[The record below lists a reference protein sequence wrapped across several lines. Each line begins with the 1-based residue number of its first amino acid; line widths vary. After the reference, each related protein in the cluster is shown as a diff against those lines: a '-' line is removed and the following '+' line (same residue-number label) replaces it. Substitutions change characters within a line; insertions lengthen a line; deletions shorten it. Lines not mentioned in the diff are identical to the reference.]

1 MLPYDERLSG
11 LLRSAA
17 QVFARKGYHATT
29 MRDLAQ
35 ASGMSLA
42 GMYHYVQGKEDLL
55 YQIQQRCFAG
65 VLEGA
70 EAALDGHAEPEDRV
84 RAFIRHHLRFFASQP
99 AEMKVLSHEA
109 DSLTGKRA
117 EEIRRLKRRYADLL
131 QAIVGVVPGA
141 MSPSV
146 AAYALF
152 GMMNWTYRWYDTLP
166 RGTRPEQLGRTM
178 ARLYLDGFL
187 AGARG
192 VTGARKGG
200 AAKKAARR
208 RR

>member
-42 GMYHYVQGKEDLL
+42 GMYHYVRGKEDLL
-55 YQIQQRCFAG
+55 YQIQRRCFAG

-70 EAALDGHAEPEDRV
+70 EAALDGHVAPEERV
-84 RAFIRHHLRFFASQP
+84 RAFIRHHLQFFASQP

-117 EEIRRLKRRYADLL
+117 DEIHRLKRRYADLL
-131 QAIVGVVPGA
+131 QAIVGAVPGTT
-141 MSPSV
+141 SPSV

-152 GMMNWTYRWYDTLP
+152 GMMNWTYTWYRPDGRLPPEDLADAFTKLVLHGIRSGGGTAPLTGTTEPSTLP
-166 RGTRPEQLGRTM
+166 RRH
-178 ARLYLDGFL
+178 A
-187 AGARG
+187 
-192 VTGARKGG
+192 
-200 AAKKAARR
+200 
-208 RR
+208 